1 VKEMKVKRKHLVTVW
16 LFVGVLLVGMIAMQ
30 GCETSE
36 PGGSGALA
44 EARREID
51 EQRHKAMVMSEPKKE
66 LVQTAEQTAC
76 PIMGMAIDKNVY
88 TEYKGKKVYFCCAGC
103 ETPFLE
109 NPEKYLSKLPQF
121 NNQ

>member
-1 VKEMKVKRKHLVTVW
+1 MKVKRKHLVTVW

-44 EARREID
+44 EAKREID
-51 EQRHKAMVMSEPKKE
+51 EQRHKTMVMSEPKKE

-76 PIMGMAIDKNVY
+76 PIMRMSIDKSVY
-88 TEYKGKKVYFCCAGC
+88 TEYEGKKVYFCCSGC
-103 ETPFLE
+103 IDKFKA
-109 NPEKYLSKLPQF
+109 NPSSYIAKLPQF
-121 NNQ
+121 RN